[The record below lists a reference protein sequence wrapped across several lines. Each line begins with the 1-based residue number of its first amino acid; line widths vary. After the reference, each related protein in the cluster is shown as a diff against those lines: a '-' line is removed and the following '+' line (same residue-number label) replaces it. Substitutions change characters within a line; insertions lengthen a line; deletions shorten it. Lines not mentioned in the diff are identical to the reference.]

1 MNRSEPSTALRDTRP
16 LHVAPTVSRGM
27 LHTTV
32 SAFVTQP
39 RPLIAGASEGK
50 AHDHA
55 RDGRDVGMGIVPMRR
70 VPAVEQDASGQPV
83 NSAEVV
89 PVEDDTENDDRE
101 FARVNSTLSSTPANN
116 RIG

>member
-1 MNRSEPSTALRDTRP
+1 
-16 LHVAPTVSRGM
+16 M

-55 RDGRDVGMGIVPMRR
+55 RDGSTVGMGIVPMRR

-83 NSAEVV
+83 NSDAEVVV
-89 PVEDDTENDDRE
+89 PVEDDRENDDERE
-101 FARVNSTLSSTPANN
+101 FARASNTLSNTLGSN
-116 RIG
+116 RIEEKRGTCDANRGPLV